1 MTKTVLLFAAA
12 KELAGA
18 ETVELQLDDNATVAT
33 LRQQLVE
40 QVPALKELVAR
51 SFVALDHQFAN
62 DGASVGAAKEIGL
75 IPPVSGG

>member
-18 ETVELQLDDNATVAT
+18 ETVELQLDDN
-33 LRQQLVE
+33 
-40 QVPALKELVAR
+40 
-51 SFVALDHQFAN
+51 
-62 DGASVGAAKEIGL
+62 GASVGAAKEIGL